1 MSRIEFENKVASIDM
16 QKCVAGAG
24 NSRYDMCL
32 MVSARAREIR
42 NTHRTSPLPEHQR
55 PIITALLE
63 LQNGEFDTSIIK
75 KIK

>member
-1 MSRIEFENKVASIDM
+1 M

-24 NSRYDMCL
+24 NSRYDMCI
-32 MVSARAREIR
+32 MAAARAREIR
-42 NTHRTSPLPEHQR
+42 HTHRTSQQPEHQR

-63 LQNGEFDTSIIK
+63 LQNGEFDTDIIN

>member
-1 MSRIEFENKVASIDM
+1 MSRIDFENKVASIDI
-16 QKCVAGAG
+16 QKCVINAG

-32 MVSARAREIR
+32 MVTARAREIR
-42 NTHRTSPLPEHQR
+42 HTHRSSQQPEHQR

-63 LQNGEFDTSIIK
+63 LQNGEFDKDIIL

>member
-24 NSRYDMCL
+24 NSRYDMCI
-32 MVSARAREIR
+32 MAAARAREIR
-42 NTHRTSPLPEHQR
+42 HTHRTSQQPEHQR

-63 LQNGEFDTSIIK
+63 LQNGEFDTDIIN

>member
-1 MSRIEFENKVASIDM
+1 MSNLEFEKKVASIDM
-16 QKCVAGAG
+16 QKCVTEAG

-42 NTHRTSPLPEHQR
+42 HTHRTSQQPEHQR

-63 LQNGEFDTSIIK
+63 LQNGEFNTDIIL

>member
-1 MSRIEFENKVASIDM
+1 MSRIDFENKVANIDM
-16 QKCVAGAG
+16 QKCVTEAG

-32 MVSARAREIR
+32 MVTARAREIR
-42 NTHRTSPLPEHQR
+42 HTHRSSQQPEHQR

-63 LQNGEFDTSIIK
+63 LQNGEFDKDIIL

>member
-1 MSRIEFENKVASIDM
+1 MSRVEFEKKVASIDM
-16 QKCVAGAG
+16 QKCVAEAG

-42 NTHRTSPLPEHQR
+42 QTHRSSSAQEHQR

-63 LQNGEFDTSIIK
+63 LQAGEFDTDIIK